1 MKETSKNNETAQ
13 LGIGDVVRSLE
24 LHAHNDIE
32 EGAKWFKIPL
42 AFWNSESIYIM
53 QEDRCVFVGE
63 REQAIK
69 FYEKNNGKY
78 CKSVFPL

>member
-1 MKETSKNNETAQ
+1 MKYEDIKV
-13 LGIGDVVRSLE
+13 GDVTRNLE
-24 LHAHNDIE
+24 LHAHNDIDYDVMSHFE
-32 EGAKWFKIPL
+32 IPL
-42 AFWNSESIYIM
+42 VFCNSESIYIM

-78 CKSVFPL
+78 CKSAFPL

>member
-1 MKETSKNNETAQ
+1 MSKEKQTPASCQT
-13 LGIGDVVRSLE
+13 DVVRSLE